1 MENKLVTASAVCDT
15 LRTLGVQAGDT
26 ILVHS
31 SLRSLGPV
39 DGGAAAVIAGLEQ
52 AIGRRGTLVM
62 PTLCQIDFENSYR
75 TWYMDKPSDVGYLT
89 EFFRKQPYVYRSN
102 HATHSVAA
110 RGPLAYYL
118 TCEHGAYGPHLCPF
132 GEYAFADSSPWMK
145 LYHSDAKIIF
155 IGVSTRFNT
164 MKHLVEARYTE
175 SLLAAIPDADRR
187 EALRAQV
194 ATFGHFTG
202 REIWPLYSG
211 QQMHEEME
219 RAGRIHHAFC
229 GKAEILLVRLRS
241 FCDACYE
248 ALAAE
253 PERWCNEA
261 TMAWIKACQAAAA
274 SSAAQPLP

>member
-1 MENKLVTASAVCDT
+1 MAHSPVTADSVSQT
-15 LRTLGVQAGDT
+15 LRALGVQAGDT

-31 SLRSLGPV
+31 SLRSLGSI

-52 AIGRRGTLVM
+52 AIGRGGTLVM
-62 PTLCQIDFENSYR
+62 PTLCQVDFVNSYR
-75 TWYMDKPSDVGYLT
+75 TWYLDKPSDVGYLT
-89 EFFRKQPYVYRSN
+89 EYFRKQPYVYRSN

-110 RGPLAYYL
+110 RGPRAYYL
-118 TCEHGAYGPHLCPF
+118 TSEHGAYGPHLCPF

-155 IGVSTRFNT
+155 IGISTRCNT

-175 SLLAAIPDADRR
+175 SLLAAVPDAKLR
-187 EALRAQV
+187 ESLRSQV

-202 REIWPLYSG
+202 KEIWPLYSG
-211 QQMHEEME
+211 QQMHEKMD
-219 RAGRIHHAFC
+219 RAGHIRHAAC
-229 GKAEILLVRLRS
+229 GKAEVLLVHLRP

-253 PERWCNEA
+253 PEYWCNKA
-261 TMAWIKACQAAAA
+261 TLEWIRACQAASAPA
-274 SSAAQPLP
+274 SKPVQA

>member
-1 MENKLVTASAVCDT
+1 MEKTVVNAERVYDT
-15 LRTLGVQAGDT
+15 LRTLGVQEGDT

-31 SLRSLGPV
+31 SLRSLGPLA
-39 DGGAAAVIAGLEQ
+39 GGPAEVIAGLER

-62 PTLCQIDFENSYR
+62 PTLCQVDFENSYR

-110 RGPLAYYL
+110 RGSLAYYL
-118 TCEHGAYGPHLCPF
+118 TCEHSAYGPHLCPF

-145 LYHSDAKIIF
+145 LYQSEAKIIF
-155 IGVSTRFNT
+155 IGVTTRCNT
-164 MKHLVEARYTE
+164 MKHVVEARYAE
-175 SLLAAIPDADRR
+175 ALLAAVPDPTQR
-187 EALRAQV
+187 ESLKAQV

-202 REIWPLYSG
+202 KEIWPLYSG
-211 QQMHEEME
+211 QLMHEEMD
-219 RAGRIHHAFC
+219 RTGLVQHAAC
-229 GKAEILLVRLRS
+229 GNADVLMVRLRP

-261 TMAWIKACQAAAA
+261 TNVWIKACQAAAA
-274 SSAAQPLP
+274 SATK

>member
-1 MENKLVTASAVCDT
+1 MEHSPVTADSVFQT
-15 LRTLGVQAGDT
+15 LRTLGVQTGDT

-31 SLRSLGPV
+31 SLRSLGAI

-62 PTLCQIDFENSYR
+62 PTLCQVDFENSYR

-89 EFFRKQPYVYRSN
+89 ELFRKQPYVYRSN

-110 RGPLAYYL
+110 RGSLAYYL

-145 LYHSDAKIIF
+145 LYCSNAKIIF

-164 MKHLVEARYTE
+164 MKHLIEARYVE
-175 SLLAAIPDADRR
+175 ALLADIPDTGRR

-202 REIWPLYSG
+202 KEIWPLYPG
-211 QQMHEEME
+211 QQMHEEMD
-219 RAGRIHHAFC
+219 RAGRIQHAAC
-229 GKAEILLVRLRS
+229 GSADVLMVHLRS

-261 TMAWIKACQAAAA
+261 TMTWIRSCQDAAAQT
-274 SSAAQPLP
+274 QP